1 METIYSKKNYLE
13 INTSVLF
20 KSSEFKESVMK
31 ESAEKFA
38 LISGTTRYM
47 PEIVLKGNSTNI
59 IAFFDKMKEL
69 YLSETSLKNIIDMSL
84 ILSFFDTETQEFN
97 LEMAEKKIKSSN
109 KFSSIE
115 DIFKAWE
122 EYPINLVSFLTPL
135 YHMGYFLLLAEI
147 SNNKDLKN
155 KLKNRASSFLRSY
168 YNLEEYQAI
177 IANNNNAKV
186 NIKSLTFTELIAQ
199 WMTFINSFLSDFSI
213 YLIKSNQKVTFQNKD
228 EVMLNFKNLMKDI
241 NPKSFNIN
249 EEILT
254 YLKRI

>member
-1 METIYSKKNYLE
+1 METIYSKKNHQE

-38 LISGTTRYM
+38 LISQTTRYM
-47 PEIVLKGNSTNI
+47 PQIVLNGNSINI
-59 IAFFDKMKEL
+59 ISFFDKMKEL
-69 YLSETSLKNIIDMSL
+69 YFSERSIKNITDMS
-84 ILSFFDTETQEFN
+84 SSRCFFDTEAQEFN
-97 LEMAEKKIKSSN
+97 LEVAEKEIKESD

-122 EYPINLVSFLTPL
+122 EYPVNLVSFLTPL
-135 YHMGYFLLLAEI
+135 YHMGYFLVLAEI
-147 SNNKDLKN
+147 SNNKNLKN

-168 YNLEEYQAI
+168 LELEEYKTVI
-177 IANNNNAKV
+177 GYKIDI

-199 WMTFINSFLSDFSI
+199 WMSFINSFLSDFSV
-213 YLIKSNQKVTFQNKD
+213 YLIKSKQKVTYENKD
-228 EVMLNFKNLMKDI
+228 EVVLNFKNLMKDI
-241 NPKSFNIN
+241 KPKSLNIN

-254 YLKRI
+254 YLK

>member
-1 METIYSKKNYLE
+1 METIYSKKNHLE

-38 LISGTTRYM
+38 LISQTTRYM
-47 PEIVLKGNSTNI
+47 PEIVLNGNSINI
-59 IAFFDKMKEL
+59 ISYFDKMKEL
-69 YLSETSLKNIIDMSL
+69 YFCESYIKNITDMSSRS
-84 ILSFFDTETQEFN
+84 SFFNTEAQEFN
-97 LEMAEKKIKSSN
+97 LEMAEKEIKESD

-122 EYPINLVSFLTPL
+122 EYPSNLVSFLTPL

-168 YNLEEYQAI
+168 YNLEEYKAI
-177 IANNNNAKV
+177 IAQKGDTKV

-199 WMTFINSFLSDFSI
+199 WMSFINSFLSDFSV
-213 YLIKSNQKVTFQNKD
+213 YLIKSKQKVTYENKD
-228 EVMLNFKNLMKDI
+228 EVVLDFKNLMKDI
-241 NPKSFNIN
+241 KPKSLNIN

-254 YLKRI
+254 YLK

>member
-1 METIYSKKNYLE
+1 METIYSKKNHLE

-38 LISGTTRYM
+38 LISQTTRYM
-47 PEIVLKGNSTNI
+47 PQIVLKGNSTNI
-59 IAFFDKMKEL
+59 ISFFDKMKEL
-69 YLSETSLKNIIDMSL
+69 YLGESSLKNITNMS
-84 ILSFFDTETQEFN
+84 SDWCFFNTQTQEFN
-97 LEMAEKKIKSSN
+97 LEVAEKEIKESD

-122 EYPINLVSFLTPL
+122 EYPVNLVSFLTPL

-168 YNLEEYQAI
+168 YELEEYKVI
-177 IANNNNAKV
+177 IAKIGITKV

-199 WMTFINSFLSDFSI
+199 WMSFINSFLSDFSV
-213 YLIKSNQKVTFQNKD
+213 YLIKSNQKATFQNKD
-228 EVMLNFKNLMKDI
+228 EVVLNFKNLMKEI
-241 NPKSFNIN
+241 KPKPININ

-254 YLKRI
+254 YLK

>member
-1 METIYSKKNYLE
+1 METIYSKKNHLE
-13 INTSVLF
+13 ITTSVLF

-59 IAFFDKMKEL
+59 IAFFDKMKEE
-69 YLSETSLKNIIDMSL
+69 YLTDSSLKNK
-84 ILSFFDTETQEFN
+84 FN
-97 LEMAEKKIKSSN
+97 EC
-109 KFSSIE
+109 
-115 DIFKAWE
+115 E
-122 EYPINLVSFLTPL
+122 EEPSNLVSFLTPL

-168 YNLEEYQAI
+168 YNLEEYKAI
-177 IANNNNAKV
+177 IAQKGDTKV

-199 WMTFINSFLSDFSI
+199 WMSFINSFLSDFSV
-213 YLIKSNQKVTFQNKD
+213 YLIKSKQKVTYENKD
-228 EVMLNFKNLMKDI
+228 EVVLNFKNLMKDI
-241 NPKSFNIN
+241 KPKALNIN

-254 YLKRI
+254 YLK

>member
-1 METIYSKKNYLE
+1 METIYSKKDHQE

-38 LISGTTRYM
+38 LISQTTRYM
-47 PEIVLKGNSTNI
+47 PQIVLNGNSTNI
-59 IAFFDKMKEL
+59 ISFFDKMKEL
-69 YLSETSLKNIIDMSL
+69 YFGESSIKNITDISSSG
-84 ILSFFDTETQEFN
+84 SFFNTETQEFD
-97 LEMAEKKIKSSN
+97 LELAEKEIKKSD

-122 EYPINLVSFLTPL
+122 EYPVNLVSFLTPL
-135 YHMGYFLLLAEI
+135 YHMGYFLVLAEI

-168 YNLEEYQAI
+168 LELEEYKTVI
-177 IANNNNAKV
+177 GYKV
-186 NIKSLTFTELIAQ
+186 DINIKSLTFTELIAQ
-199 WMTFINSFLSDFSI
+199 WMSFINSFLSDFSV

-228 EVMLNFKNLMKDI
+228 EVVLNFKNLMKDI
-241 NPKSFNIN
+241 KPKSLKIN

-254 YLKRI
+254 YLK

>member
-1 METIYSKKNYLE
+1 METIYSKKNHLE

-38 LISGTTRYM
+38 LISQTTRYM
-47 PEIVLKGNSTNI
+47 PQIVLNGNSINI
-59 IAFFDKMKEL
+59 ISFFDKMKEL
-69 YLSETSLKNIIDMSL
+69 YFSERSIKNITDMSSRS
-84 ILSFFDTETQEFN
+84 SFFNTEAQEFN
-97 LEMAEKKIKSSN
+97 LEVAEKEIKES
-109 KFSSIE
+109 

-122 EYPINLVSFLTPL
+122 EYPVNLVSFLTPL

-168 YNLEEYQAI
+168 YELEEYKAI
-177 IANNNNAKV
+177 IEQKAYAKV

-199 WMTFINSFLSDFSI
+199 WMSFINSFLNDFSV

-228 EVMLNFKNLMKDI
+228 EVVLNFKNLMKEI
-241 NPKSFNIN
+241 KPKALNIN

-254 YLKRI
+254 YLK